1 GVEHFGLEP
10 GRRTLLVFGGSQGA
24 RHVNEA
30 ALGAYDRWRK
40 EDRLQVLHL
49 VGRKQL
55 PSAQARLA
63 GVRAGDDAVLWRLVG
78 YTDRMDLAYAAAD
91 LTVCRG
97 GAATLFEIAAAG
109 LPAIVVPY
117 PYATADHQRANA
129 QSLVEG
135 KGVEMLL
142 DPDCTP
148 QNLGNAVDALLF
160 DDGRL
165 AEMREALG
173 AFARPD
179 AAEALADLVL
189 EVGARR

>member
-1 GVEHFGLEP
+1 M
-10 GRRTLLVFGGSQGA
+10 
-24 RHVNEA
+24 
-30 ALGAYDRWRK
+30 
-40 EDRLQVLHL
+40 LHL

-117 PYATADHQRANA
+117 PYATADHQRANT
-129 QSLVEG
+129 QPLVEG
-135 KGVEMLL
+135 KSVEMLL
-142 DPDCTP
+142 DAECTP
-148 QNLGNAVDALLF
+148 QNLGNAVDALLY

-165 AEMREALG
+165 AEMREAIG
-173 AFARPD
+173 VFARPD

-189 EVGARR
+189 EVARR